1 MESGTDWLCD
11 ILQNVQLEQFYLPI
25 RDQLQITRLAHFDY
39 VHAEDL
45 EKLGISKPGVR
56 RLFDAVRKKKLQ
68 LWNRKFWNKLFGSSS
83 SSVSK
88 EKTDLAVR
96 TPPSES
102 RTTCIILEKD
112 IILHSEIGNGSFGVV
127 KRGEWRVSEHPP
139 QTVPVAV
146 KVLKADAFSQPG
158 IYDDFRREVEAMH
171 SLKHPNLIK
180 LHGVVFHPLMMVCE
194 LAAMGSLLDYIVA
207 QNGKV
212 SLNYIYKW
220 SEQVA
225 SGMAHLEKN
234 RFLHR
239 DLACRNIL
247 LSTLELVKIG
257 DFGLMRALPDEDDFY
272 VMSEGRRVPFPWCAP
287 ESLRSRQFSH
297 ASDVWMF
304 AVALWEMYTFGE
316 EPWIGLNGSEILRL
330 IMREGQRL
338 SAPNA
343 CPPDVYMLM
352 MQCWDLNP
360 KERPTFAGIQRYI
373 ETNKLETATAALS
386 YRRPSKMSIDAGDA
400 IILIDRRPELHWW
413 KGQNQ
418 RTLEVG
424 LFPSTL
430 VTAGLKSSKNNQA
443 VKKSQTLSPGQK
455 TQPASNS
462 CLSPTNGLSDDISV
476 VLRKRRTIESTQ
488 PPTTRG
494 GNTGSKHFNYNKL
507 TNDRVASLNQERA
520 RNTRDAHCKSLN
532 QVKEDILID
541 LDLPP
546 ARLSSPVKKS
556 SPNGQNVISIL
567 DEPIDVPELGIDSDW
582 GEQSIESLPGLSA
595 SYSLHNY
602 TNLYGAKSLDN
613 LSSPLHTRSSPAHAA
628 HAPHA
633 PHAPHADPFDTS
645 QFWPSASANA
655 TRSNY
660 ELTNTQ
666 TNVSQQTQN
675 SHRYATNNHST
686 STSADVSFNY
696 NNTPSTSTAANVN
709 NIYSNLPSAY
719 AMNNA
724 LSLERNVVPSVA
736 ASLADMSLDDR
747 ISESLNLRST
757 SNNSDYPYGDPA
769 YNAPSTSAAA
779 ASNGTA
785 DRKYSDIP
793 TYKNYDIAPGVQ
805 EQFLLETKDYYTK
818 LSTPSKANTSNDY
831 EKNIY
836 VPTEEEGEKLQN
848 FSDCVENSKNYSA
861 YKYQNVD
868 FANYGIYGGSIASTS
883 RGEIASTSRAEV
895 FYDEVNDT
903 ASNFYSEIGELS
915 ARGAYAAPPGYP
927 NANLYDEVYE
937 ESVPRPHRPAPPCP
951 TTQPK

>member
-1 MESGTDWLCD
+1 MDSGTDWLCE

-88 EKTDLAVR
+88 DKTELAVR
-96 TPPSES
+96 TSQADS

-112 IILHSEIGNGSFGVV
+112 IVLHSEIGNGSFGVV
-127 KRGEWRVSEHPP
+127 KRGEWRVSEHPS

-225 SGMAHLEKN
+225 SGMAHLEKH

-257 DFGLMRALPDEDDFY
+257 DFGLMRALPDADDCY

-373 ETNKLETATAALS
+373 ETNKFETAIAALS
-386 YRRPSKMSIDAGDA
+386 YRRPSKMAIDAGDA
-400 IILIDRRPELHWW
+400 IILIDKRPELHWW

-430 VTAGLKSSKNNQA
+430 VTTSLKSSKNNA
-443 VKKSQTLSPGQK
+443 AKKSLTLSPVQRAQSS
-455 TQPASNS
+455 TPSSN
-462 CLSPTNGLSDDISV
+462 GVSDDLAV

-488 PPTTRG
+488 PPTTRA

-507 TNDRVASLNQERA
+507 TNDRVASLNQGQR
-520 RNTRDAHCKSLN
+520 TREAYSKSLN
-532 QVKEDILID
+532 HVKEDILID

-546 ARLSSPVKKS
+546 ATRLSTPVKKS
-556 SPNGQNVISIL
+556 SPTTQNVVSIL
-567 DEPIDVPELGIDSDW
+567 DEPIDVPEIGLDSDW

-595 SYSLHNY
+595 SSYNIQSF

-613 LSSPLHTRSSPAHAA
+613 LSTPLHFSTSQATQP
-628 HAPHA
+628 
-633 PHAPHADPFDTS
+633 DPFDTS
-645 QFWPSASANA
+645 QFWPNTNTS
-655 TRSNY
+655 RSNY
-660 ELTNTQ
+660 DITVNESNISHPQ
-666 TNVSQQTQN
+666 E
-675 SHRYATNNHST
+675 SHRYSANNHA
-686 STSADVSFNY
+686 STSADISHIY
-696 NNTPSTSTAANVN
+696 NNTPSTSAANSN
-709 NIYSNLPSAY
+709 NTYGNVPNNY

-724 LSLERNVVPSVA
+724 LSVERNVYAPSVT
-736 ASLADMSLDDR
+736 ASLAEMSLDDR
-747 ISESLNLRST
+747 ISESLNLRSK
-757 SNNSDYPYGDPA
+757 SNNSDYLYGDPT

-779 ASNGTA
+779 ANNVTE
-785 DRKYSDIP
+785 DKKYSDIP
-793 TYKNYDIAPGVQ
+793 LYKNYDITPVQ
-805 EQFLLETKDYYTK
+805 QQFILETKDYYTK

-836 VPTEEEGEKLQN
+836 VPKYEEEGEKLRN

-868 FANYGIYGGSIASTS
+868 FGNYATYGYGGSIASSS
-883 RGEIASTSRAEV
+883 RGEPL
-895 FYDEVNDT
+895 YDEVNDT
-903 ASNFYSEIGELS
+903 ASNLYSEIGES
-915 ARGAYAAPPGYP
+915 PARSVYAAAPVYS

-937 ESVPRPHRPAPPCP
+937 EAVPRPHRPAPPCP
-951 TTQPK
+951 TKPK